1 MKNNITTKKKVAIV
15 LKGAVS
21 TTSGV
26 IRGFV
31 KDVND
36 YVNYPIVKNS
46 IDEYIIKPN
55 SAEYDF
61 DFYIFCWNTDLKKNL
76 CELYNPVKSK
86 FEKNEP
92 VLKSYEH
99 YDYDDHAMRQISQAY
114 AIKRGIELVESSE
127 INYEQIIIY
136 RTDVML
142 WKEMNLKKYDPSKIY
157 VNAHQQQPA
166 GGDFHFV
173 MNMKNANSFK
183 NLVDSVETNRPHV
196 HRWIRN
202 YVLNFM
208 KEDLIMDEII
218 PPLHQEVLRKIIKE
232 KNFIGK
238 YLTNEHLNKMNL
250 KIEDF
255 K

>member
-1 MKNNITTKKKVAIV
+1 MKNNISPKKKVAIV

-21 TTSGV
+21 TTAGV
-26 IRGFV
+26 IREYV
-31 KDVND
+31 KDNNK
-36 YVNYPIVKNS
+36 YVNYSIVKNS
-46 IDEYIIKPN
+46 INEYVIKPN
-55 SAEYDF
+55 SSEYNF
-61 DFYIFCWNTDLKKNL
+61 DFFIHCWNTDLKENL
-76 CELYNPVKSK
+76 CKLYNPVDHA

-92 VLKSYEH
+92 ILRPYEK
-99 YDYDDHAMRQISQAY
+99 YKDHAMRQISQAY
-114 AIKRGIELVESSE
+114 AIKCGIELVESTN
-127 INYEQIIIY
+127 IKYDQIIIY
-136 RTDVML
+136 RPDVML
-142 WKEMNLKKYDPSKIY
+142 WKVMDLAKYNPSKIY
-157 VNAHQQQPA
+157 VNAHQQHPS

-183 NLVDSVETNRPHV
+183 NLVDSVETNPPQV

-208 KEDLIMDEII
+208 KEDLIMDEIV